1 MPIDPVVMLAEELRI
16 AERSLQ
22 EVRRANAGVYR
33 LDRVEK
39 ANKLLARITR
49 LHEQL
54 FETEPA
60 SALGAGELVRL
71 SAQHLPFSQ
80 SNYASHLNEI
90 ADRLSEGNRVLH
102 VSGID
107 AEIVEGEVAHALGK
121 QNGQR
126 VGLLPHGRAGIPD
139 ARVVSARDNGQAVLH
154 RLLEYV
160 LVAKKE
166 RECHSEPLLHPCG
179 MPSIQT
185 PLAAL
190 PSSS

>member
-90 ADRLSEGNRVLH
+90 ADRLSEGKRLH
-102 VSGID
+102 SDLLWLRAFSSALRLGLCGESGT
-107 AEIVEGEVAHALGK
+107 
-121 QNGQR
+121 R
-126 VGLLPHGRAGIPD
+126 TTTLLTRAIRGAAKP
-139 ARVVSARDNGQAVLH
+139 
-154 RLLEYV
+154 V
-160 LVAKKE
+160 LVWRDVLPGHMPAMTDE
-166 RECHSEPLLHPCG
+166 RRAD
-179 MPSIQT
+179 MPQ
-185 PLAAL
+185 
-190 PSSS
+190 